1 MSSKFLFTWEE
12 TTLLNQELNK
22 RKKSFLSKY
31 WESGFFE
38 RKWEEQMLWD
48 LQNALLW
55 WWFFATKK
63 LIIIHGIPKDS
74 ISSYTLPASITNK
87 FSPWLQKYRDQIPD
101 DHVLVLVT
109 RKPDKRTSD
118 RKHFSKICILK
129 EFKILSTNQ
138 RLAYAK
144 KHLGTLL
151 NNEQYDTLVHSAWSS
166 LGVLSHE
173 VKKIQLYTERNKL
186 TSLSDE
192 QITLIIANNSED
204 NAFVL
209 LDCIVQDTNKAINY
223 LDLLH
228 DQWNDPFQ
236 TMGMLYRWLKIIIG
250 MVDSWEH
257 WISSSK
263 EIASRIKAPPF
274 TISKFSKYKKEIILQ
289 KKYWKLLFS
298 DLVTLDHALKTWKFP
313 LESFRVSIK
322 CMLSK
327 QL

>member
-1 MSSKFLFTWEE
+1 MTSKFLFTWEE

-31 WESGFFE
+31 WESGLFE
-38 RKWEEQMLWD
+38 WKWEEQMLWD
-48 LQNALLW
+48 LQNAMLW
-55 WWFFATKK
+55 WWFLATKK

-74 ISSYTLPASITNK
+74 ISSYTLPASIINK
-87 FSPWLQKYRDQIPD
+87 FSPWLQKHRDQIPD

-118 RKHFSKICILK
+118 RKHFSKICTLK
-129 EFKILSTNQ
+129 EFKPLSTNQ

-144 KHLGTLL
+144 QHLWTLL
-151 NNEQYDTLVHSAWSS
+151 NNEQYDTFVHSAWSS

-173 VKKIQLYTERNKL
+173 VQKIQLYTERNKI

-192 QITLIIANNSED
+192 QLTLLVANNSED
-204 NAFVL
+204 NAFLL
-209 LDCIVQDTNKAINY
+209 LDRIVQDTNQAIRY
-223 LDLLH
+223 LDILH

-236 TMGMLYRWLKIIIG
+236 TMWMLYRWLKIIIG
-250 MVDSWEH
+250 MIDSWEQ

-274 TISKFSKYKKEIILQ
+274 TISKFGKYRKEITSKKEYRKQ
-289 KKYWKLLFS
+289 LFS
-298 DLVTLDHALKTWKFP
+298 DLVTLDHALKTWKLP

-322 CMLSK
+322 HMVLK
-327 QL
+327 